1 MEFLLNNPGIAIML
15 LIVIAFSI
23 IMILKIINEINFN
36 KLLKIKQKQMR
47 INTPVTYGGGRVAF
61 LSLITATPIIIIV
74 LLVNMTI
81 NPMGNLPNGY
91 KSFNSLSGIE
101 SVIEDFNSKSDIY
114 YFTRTFATDDFVDSE
129 IFSNEV
135 AYTTTVGSNDY
146 STVNNQVIGVAEM
159 DNVVTNGKYVYI
171 LDNNLLTIL
180 YAYDTV
186 DNYENMHIIKQIDY
200 SFECEID
207 AMHPVGLF
215 IDDDRLV
222 VVGNTYTAYGCDN
235 SDEGF
240 WFNGSSYGTFI
251 DVYELEDYTLKDQYK
266 LSGVYKGFRKV
277 GDNLIAVTT
286 DYMEYEDSEVDVLG
300 SIPSYKINNYS
311 FDIKYNSI
319 VYLDGTMPNAF
330 TTFYGINLEYGSVDT
345 EVILGDGRN
354 NLYVS
359 ENNIYLTSYSYSFVP
374 FAEILSFESSVSN
387 TNTSINKVSY
397 SGNNLRVEGVGYVE
411 GNTLD
416 QFSMSEHEGNLRI
429 ATTEGFRETAQNY
442 LTILDSNM
450 EVISVLNEGLG
461 EERESLKSSTFFGN
475 YAFVVTFEQT
485 DPFYVIDLNDVE
497 NPVIIGEL
505 KIPGFSTYLQPLTED
520 IILGIGFNVDES
532 TNRTTG
538 IKVQLYDVSNMTLP
552 VVMSSVE
559 ILYSDYGYSYSSAT
573 NNHKDLLVSLSNGI
587 IAFPFTTYTYNSD
600 NYTYISGLIVYN
612 LDLINGLS
620 EKGVVVHE
628 TDSIDDIYIY
638 KGIYIGDYLYTIS
651 NKYVGVSLIENPD
664 EILKIIDIQKK

>member
-1 MEFLLNNPGIAIML
+1 MEFLLNNPGIAFML
-15 LIVIAFSI
+15 LIVFAFSI
-23 IMILKIINEINFN
+23 IMISKIINEINFN
-36 KLLKIKQKQMR
+36 KLLKFKQKQMR
-47 INTPVTYGGGRVAF
+47 INTQVTYGGGRVAF

-81 NPMGNLPNGY
+81 NPMGDLPSGY
-91 KSFNSLSGIE
+91 KSFNSLSSIE
-101 SVIEDFNSKSDIY
+101 SVVDDFKSKSDIY
-114 YFTRTFATDDFVDSE
+114 YFTRTFSTDDFLDSE

-135 AYTTTVGSNDY
+135 AYTTTVGSSDY

-159 DNVVTNGKYVYI
+159 DNVVTNGKYIYI
-171 LDNNLLTIL
+171 LNNNLLTIL

-186 DNYENMHIIKQIDY
+186 NDYEDMHIIKQIDY
-200 SFECEID
+200 SSECEVD

-215 IDDDRLV
+215 IDDERLV

-251 DVYELEDYTLKDQYK
+251 DVYELEDYTLEDQYK
-266 LSGVYKGFRKV
+266 LSGVYKGFRKI

-286 DYMEYEDSEVDVLG
+286 DYMEYENSEVDVLG
-300 SIPSYKINNYS
+300 SIPNYKINNYS

-319 VYLDGTMPNAF
+319 VYLEGTMPNAF

-374 FAEILSFESSVSN
+374 FADILNFESNTSN
-387 TNTSINKVSY
+387 TKTSINKVSY
-397 SGNNLRVEGVGYVE
+397 SGNNLSVEGVGYVE

-416 QFSMSEHEGNLRI
+416 QFSMSEYEGNLRI
-429 ATTEGFRETAQNY
+429 ATTKGFRETAQNY
-442 LTILDSNM
+442 LTIFDSNM

-505 KIPGFSTYLQPLTED
+505 KIPGFSTYLQPLTDD

-538 IKVQLYDVSNMTLP
+538 IKVQLYDVSDMTLP

-628 TDSIDDIYIY
+628 TNSIDDIYIY
-638 KGIYIGDYLYTIS
+638 KGIYIDDYLYTIS